1 MAQVVAISV
10 SQAVS
15 ATANAVATVAAS
27 DTESANN
34 ISSALKIYISNVT
47 KIPSTAADIALDLER
62 QIVSRGGKVTDNVGS
77 AVKIIARDMYN
88 SMSKNPNSIK
98 SIGNMYINAIDGA
111 VLAAQKNISAVTQT
125 AGSLRGAIVDNI
137 AGTVVLPLRI
147 AAQVASNVNHTLK
160 GGFAPSAINYYWIIL
175 IVITLIIIVWL
186 YVYTSSDVIN
196 VTPDVISVT
205 PDVSS
210 TN

>member
-160 GGFAPSAINYYWIIL
+160 SGFAPSAINYYWIIL